1 MTQPEADGASD
12 PHAGASDPVG
22 RTDQPRA
29 DPDQPRADPDDP
41 RPEPDQPGMDIG
53 ILVTIRSLLPNLAPV
68 EQRVAQ
74 AVLDDPGGAAR
85 RSISELSRSC
95 GTSATTVVRFCRA
108 IGLRGYPELRLAL
121 AAAVAH
127 GDASAVAA
135 ASHDISPGDDAALI
149 AKKIAYAD
157 AMAVTE
163 TANHLDVNAL
173 VDVVNLLAAANR
185 IDIYGVGASGFVALD
200 LQQKLQRI
208 GRPAFA
214 WPDPHMAITSA
225 ALRGAGDV
233 AVGLSHTGTTVDTID
248 ALREARRNGATTVA
262 VTNFPWSPI
271 TEVADFSLLTAA
283 RETAFRSGAM
293 TSRIAQLTVVDCLF
307 VVLAQRD
314 LPATE
319 ASLERT
325 HTAAQAKR
333 TRRARRAAPAL
344 PSETTSV
351 PPGGATSAPA
361 PAPVPPGG
369 ATPAPAPPGDT
380 PPTLTGDTD
389 SAPPGDT
396 DSAPP
401 GDTDSAP
408 PGETSPASPAA

>member
-1 MTQPEADGASD
+1 MRAAAGAGRSGHVEKLMTQPEADDASD
-12 PHAGASDPVG
+12 PHSGASDPVG
-22 RTDQPRA
+22 RTDQPRS
-29 DPDQPRADPDDP
+29 DPDDP
-41 RPEPDQPGMDIG
+41 HPEPGQPPMDIG

-108 IGLRGYPELRLAL
+108 VGLRGYPELRLAL

-163 TANHLDVNAL
+163 TADHLDVNAL
-173 VDVVNLLAAANR
+173 VNVVNLLATANR

-314 LPATE
+314 PPTTE
-319 ASLERT
+319 ASLQRT
-325 HTAAQAKR
+325 YTAAQAKR

-344 PSETTSV
+344 PSDTS
-351 PPGGATSAPA
+351 PA
-361 PAPVPPGG
+361 PPG
-369 ATPAPAPPGDT
+369 ATPAPAPA
-380 PPTLTGDTD
+380 
-389 SAPPGDT
+389 SAPPGDAT
-396 DSAPP
+396 PAPTGDAGSAPP
-401 GDTDSAP
+401 G
-408 PGETSPASPAA
+408 GTSPASPATWRPLLG